1 MATSL
6 NPQVEQIPAS
16 LQAEVGGLCQRW
28 ASEGRMARLWSGDAS
43 LWTATGESDWLGW
56 LSVID
61 GQLAD
66 IGNLVALQ
74 ERIKG
79 RFSDAVLLGMG
90 GSSLCPEVL
99 GHCFG
104 RQAGYPDLSVV
115 DSTDPAQVQACEES
129 IQIESTLFL
138 SASKSGSTLETSL
151 LTSHFLD
158 RLADSFD
165 SRRAAERFVAITDPG
180 SKLERHA
187 NEAGFGDVFHG
198 VPEIGGRYSALSN
211 FGMVPA
217 AVMGLDVRTL
227 LKNARLM
234 HSACAD
240 GSDCAGNPG
249 LRLGLL
255 IGAAAL
261 AGRDKLT
268 FVCSPGIGSL
278 GTWIEQ
284 LVAESTGKNGTGI
297 VPVEGE
303 DLQAPD
309 RYGKD
314 RVFASI
320 SLEAE
325 SNPQRDAALDEL
337 VRLGHPVVRI
347 SMRGVESIGQEF
359 FRWEVATAVA
369 GAVLGINPFDQ
380 PDVESA
386 KVAARRLTAE
396 YEERGALP
404 EDEPFYEGSRCR
416 LFASPTHASAVLES
430 CDKRALPSL
439 VRSHLDTVRDTDYI
453 AVLAFVR
460 RDAETTAA
468 LERIRALIRASRPNA
483 TCVGFGPRFLHSTG
497 QLHKGGAD
505 NGVFIQIDC
514 DDGPALR
521 VPQSA
526 SGMTFGVVKRAQ
538 ALGDFDVLMQSGRR
552 VMRIEIAGGLEDG
565 LGTLESAFAEACQ

>member
-1 MATSL
+1 MATSV
-6 NPQVEQIPAS
+6 NPQVEQIPAP
-16 LQAEVGGLCQRW
+16 LQADVGGLCQRW
-28 ASEGRMARLWSGDAS
+28 ASEGRMARFWSRDSG
-43 LWTATGESDWLGW
+43 LWTATDESSWLGW

-61 GQLAD
+61 GQLAE
-66 IGNLVALQ
+66 IANLAALQ
-74 ERIKG
+74 ERING

-99 GHCFG
+99 RLCFG
-104 RQAGYPDLSVV
+104 RQEGYPDLRVV
-115 DSTDPAQVQACEES
+115 DSTDPGQIRACEES
-129 IQIESTLFL
+129 IRLESTLFL

-151 LTSHFLD
+151 LTGHFLE
-158 RLADSFD
+158 RLSN
-165 SRRAAERFVAITDPG
+165 SVGPRRAAERFVAITDPG

-187 NEAGFGDVFHG
+187 SDAGFGDVFHG

-217 AVMGLDVRTL
+217 AVMGLDVRTFL
-227 LKNARLM
+227 QNARLM

-255 IGAAAL
+255 IGAAAV

-303 DLQAPD
+303 GLLAPD
-309 RYGKD
+309 RYGAD
-314 RVFASI
+314 RVFVSI
-320 SLEAE
+320 GLESE
-325 SNPQRDAALDEL
+325 SDSQRDAALDDLE
-337 VRLGHPVVRI
+337 RLGHPVVRI
-347 SMRGVESIGQEF
+347 GVRGLESLGQEF

-396 YEERGALP
+396 YEDRGALP
-404 EDEPFYEGSRCR
+404 TGEPFYEGSRCR
-416 LFASPTHASAVLES
+416 LFASSTHASAVLASSDNRELP
-430 CDKRALPSL
+430 ALL
-439 VRSHLDTVRDTDYI
+439 RSHLGTASDTDYI
-453 AVLAFVR
+453 ALLAFVR
-460 RDAETTAA
+460 RDAATSAA
-468 LERIRALIRASRPNA
+468 LERVRALIRAARPNA

-497 QLHKGGAD
+497 QLHKGGAN
-505 NGVFIQIDC
+505 NGVFVQIDC

-521 VPQSA
+521 VPKSA

-552 VMRIEIAGGLEDG
+552 AIRIEIDGGLEDC
-565 LGTLESAFAEACQ
+565 LGALEAAFSEACQ

>member
-1 MATSL
+1 MATSV
-6 NPQVEQIPAS
+6 NPQVEQIPGP
-16 LQAEVGGLCQRW
+16 LQADVGGLCQRW
-28 ASEGRMARLWSGDAS
+28 ASEGRMARFWSRDSG
-43 LWTATGESDWLGW
+43 LWTATDESSWLGW

-61 GQLAD
+61 GQLAG
-66 IGNLVALQ
+66 IGNLAALQ
-74 ERIKG
+74 ERIRG

-99 GHCFG
+99 RLCFG
-104 RQAGYPDLSVV
+104 RQEGYPDLKVL
-115 DSTDPAQVQACEES
+115 DSTDPAQIEACEES
-129 IQIESTLFL
+129 IRLESTLFL

-158 RLADSFD
+158 RLSN
-165 SRRAAERFVAITDPG
+165 SVGRRRAAERFVAITDPG

-187 NEAGFGDVFHG
+187 TDAGFGDVFHG

-211 FGMVPA
+211 FGAVPA
-217 AVMGLDVRTL
+217 AVMGLDVRSL
-227 LKNARLM
+227 LLNARLM

-255 IGAAAL
+255 IGAAAI

-268 FVCSPGIGSL
+268 FACSPGIGSL

-303 DLQAPD
+303 SLQAAD
-309 RYGKD
+309 RYGRD
-314 RVFASI
+314 RVFVSI
-320 SLEAE
+320 ALESE
-325 SNPQRDAALDEL
+325 RDPQRDAALDEL
-337 VRLGHPVVRI
+337 ARLGHPVVRI
-347 SMRGVESIGQEF
+347 AMRGAESIGQEF

-396 YEERGALP
+396 YEDRGALP
-404 EDEPFYEGSRCR
+404 TGEPFYEGSRCR
-416 LFASPTHASAVLES
+416 LFASPTHASAVSASSDHQMLP
-430 CDKRALPSL
+430 ALL
-439 VRSHLDTVRDTDYI
+439 RSHLDTASDTDYL
-453 AVLAFVR
+453 ALLAFIR
-460 RDAETTAA
+460 RDAGTTAA
-468 LERIRALIRASRPNA
+468 LERIRALIRASRTNA

-505 NGVFIQIDC
+505 NGVFVQIDC

-552 VMRIEIAGGLEDG
+552 VIRIEIDGGLEDG
-565 LGTLESAFAEACQ
+565 LAALETAFSEACQ

>member
-1 MATSL
+1 MATSV
-6 NPQVEQIPAS
+6 NPQVEQIPGP
-16 LQAEVGGLCQRW
+16 LQAEVGDLCQRW
-28 ASEGRMARLWSGDAS
+28 ASEGRMARCWSRDSS
-43 LWTATGESDWLGW
+43 LWTATGESEWLGW

-61 GQLAD
+61 GQLAE
-66 IGNLVALQ
+66 IGNLAALQ

-99 GHCFG
+99 RLCFG
-104 RQAGYPDLSVV
+104 RQEGYPDLKVV
-115 DSTDPAQVQACEES
+115 DSTDPAQIEACDES
-129 IQIESTLFL
+129 IRLESTLFL

-158 RLADSFD
+158 RLSN
-165 SRRAAERFVAITDPG
+165 SVGPRRAAERFVAITDPG
-180 SKLERHA
+180 SELERHA
-187 NEAGFGDVFHG
+187 TDARFGDVFHG

-227 LKNARLM
+227 LQNARLM

-240 GSDCAGNPG
+240 GSDCTGNPG

-255 IGAAAL
+255 IGAAAI

-303 DLQAPD
+303 NLRAPD
-309 RYGKD
+309 RYGRD
-314 RVFASI
+314 RVFVSI
-320 SLEAE
+320 ALESE
-325 SNPQRDAALDEL
+325 RDPQRDAALDEL
-337 VRLGHPVVRI
+337 ARLGHPVVRI
-347 SMRGVESIGQEF
+347 AMRGAESIGQEF

-396 YEERGALP
+396 YEEHGALP
-404 EDEPFYEGSRCR
+404 TGEPFYESSRCR
-416 LFASPTHASAVLES
+416 LFASRAHASAVSASSDHQTLP
-430 CDKRALPSL
+430 ALL
-439 VRSHLDTVRDTDYI
+439 RSHLDTASDTDYI
-453 AVLAFVR
+453 ALLAFIR
-460 RDAETTAA
+460 RDAGTTAA
-468 LERIRALIRASRPNA
+468 LERIRALIRGSRPNA

-505 NGVFIQIDC
+505 NGVFVQIDC

-538 ALGDFDVLMQSGRR
+538 ALGDFDVLMESGRR
-552 VMRIEIAGGLEDG
+552 VIRIEIDGGLEDG
-565 LGTLESAFAEACQ
+565 LGALEAAFSEACQ

>member
-16 LQAEVGGLCQRW
+16 LQAEVGDLCQLW
-28 ASEGRMARLWSGDAS
+28 AADGRMARLWSGDAS
-43 LWTATGESDWLGW
+43 LWTSSDESEWLGW

-61 GQLAD
+61 GQLAE
-66 IGNLVALQ
+66 IGNLAALQ
-74 ERIKG
+74 KRING

-104 RQAGYPDLSVV
+104 QQDGYPDLKVV
-115 DSTDPAQVQACEES
+115 DSTVPAQIRACEES

-158 RLADSFD
+158 RLADSVGP
-165 SRRAAERFVAITDPG
+165 RRAAERFVAITDPG

-187 NEAGFGDVFHG
+187 TDAGFGDVFHG

-217 AVMGLDVRTL
+217 AAMGLDVRTL
-227 LKNARLM
+227 LRNARRM
-234 HSACAD
+234 RSACAD

-303 DLQAPD
+303 DLQGPD
-309 RYGKD
+309 SYARD

-320 SLEAE
+320 GLESE
-325 SNPQRDAALDEL
+325 PNPQREAALDEL
-337 VRLGHPVVRI
+337 ARLGHPVVRI

-396 YEERGALP
+396 YEERGVLP
-404 EDEPFYEGSRCR
+404 TDEPFYEGSRCR
-416 LFASPTHASAVLES
+416 LFASPAHASAVLES
-430 CDKRALPSL
+430 SDRRALPSL
-439 VRSHLDTVRDTDYI
+439 LRSHLDTVRGTDYI
-453 AVLAFVR
+453 ALLAFIR

-468 LERIRALIRASRPNA
+468 LERIRALIRDSRPNA

-514 DDGPALR
+514 DDGPVLR

-552 VMRIEIAGGLEDG
+552 VMRIEIDGGLEKG
-565 LGTLESAFAEACQ
+565 LVALEAAFSEACQ